1 MLILIQLQR
10 KRQLCRGCGELLR
23 SRDAAAKRIQEN
35 GNAIN
40 ALPNTSEFVAIPQDM
55 VCFILKVLNEKE
67 IEIKIAKEALA
78 SERALEK
85 LEREARRRKKEREE
99 GGTI

>member
-1 MLILIQLQR
+1 
-10 KRQLCRGCGELLR
+10 
-23 SRDAAAKRIQEN
+23 
-35 GNAIN
+35 
-40 ALPNTSEFVAIPQDM
+40 M